1 MLSLFFSRRIQ
12 HKVVQEVYQGRD
24 AGLFQEFN
32 RLPGDGRIGAH
43 RDAKYY
49 AATAQKSSAAI
60 VKVLLLRYRRAHNA
74 GPMPGIEF
82 ALELQQ
88 IDGVV
93 TRRRDSLPKSEK
105 P

>member
-1 MLSLFFSRRIQ
+1 VLSLFFSRRIQ

-60 VKVLLLRYRRAHNA
+60 VK
-74 GPMPGIEF
+74 
-82 ALELQQ
+82 ALSFDIAKLSAPIRCQASNSQ
-88 IDGVV
+88 WKF
-93 TRRRDSLPKSEK
+93 SKSTA
-105 P
+105 